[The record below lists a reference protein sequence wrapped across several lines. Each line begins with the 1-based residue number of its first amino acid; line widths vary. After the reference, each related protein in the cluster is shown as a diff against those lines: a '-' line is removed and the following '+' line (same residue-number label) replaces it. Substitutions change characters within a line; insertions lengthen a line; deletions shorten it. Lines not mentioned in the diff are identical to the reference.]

1 MSQANLETSRLMIRT
16 FSMDDLTVIHR
27 ILDQAFG
34 DGSKVDDPAA
44 LRERQSWLQ
53 WSILNQE
60 WLPKMHQPAYGD
72 RAITLKAG
80 GAVIGAI
87 GYVPLL
93 DVYEQIPALNIS
105 ATPSQYNIPEVG
117 LFWAIDPQHQRQG
130 YAAEAAQAMI
140 TFAFQQM
147 RLRRILATTEYANI
161 ASQNVMRKIGMQI
174 TRNPLPEPPWLQ
186 VVGVLENGAL

>member
-1 MSQANLETSRLMIRT
+1 MSQVNIETSRLVIRT
-16 FSMDDLTVIHR
+16 FSMDDLAVIHR

-34 DGSKVDDPAA
+34 DGSKADDPAA

-53 WSILNQE
+53 WTILNQE
-60 WLPKMHQPAYGD
+60 WLPKLHQPAYGE

-93 DVYEQIPALNIS
+93 DVYEQIPALNTS
-105 ATPSQYNIPEVG
+105 ATPSKYSIPEVG
-117 LFWAIDPQHQRQG
+117 LFWAVDPEHQRQG

-147 RLRRILATTEYANI
+147 RLRRILATTEYENI
-161 ASQNVMRKIGMQI
+161 ASQSVMRKIGMQI

-186 VVGVLENGAL
+186 VVGVLENGAR

>member
-1 MSQANLETSRLMIRT
+1 MSQANIETSRLVIRT
-16 FSMDDLTVIHR
+16 FSMDDLAVIHR

-34 DGSKVDDPAA
+34 DGSKADVPEA

-53 WSILNQE
+53 WTILNQE
-60 WLPKMHQPAYGD
+60 WLPKLHQPAYGE

-93 DVYEQIPALNIS
+93 DVYEQIPALNTS
-105 ATPSQYNIPEVG
+105 ATPGPYNIPEVG
-117 LFWAIDPQHQRQG
+117 LFWAVDPQHQRQG

-147 RLRRILATTEYANI
+147 RLRRILATTEYENI
-161 ASQNVMRKIGMQI
+161 ASQNVMCKIGMQI

-186 VVGVLENGAL
+186 VVGVLENGAR

>member
-1 MSQANLETSRLMIRT
+1 MSQVNIETSRLVIRT
-16 FSMDDLTVIHR
+16 FSMDDLAVIHR

-34 DGSKVDDPAA
+34 DGSKADVPEA

-53 WSILNQE
+53 WTILNQE
-60 WLPKMHQPAYGD
+60 WLPKLHQPAYGD

-93 DVYEQIPALNIS
+93 DVYEQIPALNTS
-105 ATPSQYNIPEVG
+105 ATPSKYSIPEVG
-117 LFWAIDPQHQRQG
+117 LFWAVDPEHQRQG

-147 RLRRILATTEYANI
+147 RLRRLLATTEYENI
-161 ASQNVMRKIGMQI
+161 ASQSVMRKIGMQI

-186 VVGVLENGAL
+186 VVGVLENGAR

>member
-1 MSQANLETSRLMIRT
+1 MSQVNIETSRLVIRT
-16 FSMDDLTVIHR
+16 FSMDDLAVIHR

-34 DGSKVDDPAA
+34 DGSKADDPAA

-60 WLPKMHQPAYGD
+60 WLPKLHQPAYGD

-93 DVYEQIPALNIS
+93 DVYEQIPALNTS
-105 ATPSQYNIPEVG
+105 ATPSKYSIPEVG
-117 LFWAIDPQHQRQG
+117 LFWAVDPEHQRQG

-147 RLRRILATTEYANI
+147 RLRRILATTEYENI
-161 ASQNVMRKIGMQI
+161 ASQSVMRKIGMQI

-186 VVGVLENGAL
+186 VVGVLENGAR